1 MIFPI
6 VLNHVSKSFRRRG
19 QIGASETSKA
29 RREVLRD
36 VSLEVRVGEI
46 VCLLGKNGSG
56 KTTLARIISTL
67 IEPDCGEVSVCGFD
81 VVKNPSDAR
90 RRIGIMLNAG
100 EGGFQP
106 RLSAYSNLS
115 YYAALYQVPMKE
127 AKKRIGLLMRELGL
141 ADRGADQY
149 QSFSSGMRRRL
160 ALVRALVSNAP
171 VLLLDEPTLGVDP
184 WTTEKVH
191 KHLIELSSQGKT
203 ILCTTNN
210 IAEARVLGD
219 RTFLLDDGMLLSQE
233 TLEEQA
239 A

>member
-1 MIFPI
+1 
-6 VLNHVSKSFRRRG
+6 
-19 QIGASETSKA
+19 
-29 RREVLRD
+29 
-36 VSLEVRVGEI
+36 VGEI

-67 IEPDCGEVSVCGFD
+67 VEPDGGEVSVCGFD
-81 VVKNPSDAR
+81 VVRNPRDAR

-115 YYAALYQVPMKE
+115 YYAALYQIPMEE
-127 AKKRIGLLMRELGL
+127 AKGRIGLLMSELGL

-149 QSFSSGMRRRL
+149 QSYSSGMRRRL

-184 WTTEKVH
+184 WTTENVH
-191 KHLIELSSQGKT
+191 KHLLELSSHGKA

-210 IAEARVLGD
+210 VAEARILGD
-219 RTFLLDDGMLLSQE
+219 RTYLLEDG
-233 TLEEQA
+233 TLVNHENVEA
-239 A
+239 SA

>member
-1 MIFPI
+1 MIPI
-6 VLNHVSKSFRRRG
+6 RLKHVSKSFHRRG
-19 QIGASETSKA
+19 QIGASKTGES

-36 VSLEVRVGEI
+36 VSLEVGVGEI

-67 IEPDCGEVSVCGFD
+67 IEPDRGEVSVCEFD
-81 VVKNPSDAR
+81 VARNPRDAR
-90 RRIGIMLNAG
+90 RHIGVMLNAG

-115 YYAALYQVPMKE
+115 YYAALYQIPMKQ
-127 AKKRIGLLMRELGL
+127 ARARIELLMSELGL

-160 ALVRALVSNAP
+160 ALVRALVPNAP

-184 WTTEKVH
+184 WTTESVH
-191 KHLIELSSQGKT
+191 KYLRELSSRGKA
-203 ILCTTNN
+203 ILCTTNS
-210 IAEARVLGD
+210 IAEGRILGD
-219 RTFLLDDGMLLSQE
+219 RTFLLEDGSLLNHE
-233 TLEEQA
+233 TLEA
-239 A
+239 AVA

>member
-1 MIFPI
+1 M
-6 VLNHVSKSFRRRG
+6 
-19 QIGASETSKA
+19 
-29 RREVLRD
+29 REVLRD

-67 IEPDCGEVSVCGFD
+67 IEPDRGEVSVCGFD
-81 VVKNPSDAR
+81 VVRNPSDAR
-90 RRIGIMLNAG
+90 RRIGIMLHAG

-115 YYAALYQVPMKE
+115 YYAALYQVPMRE
-127 AKKRIGLLMRELGL
+127 AKERIRLLMGELGL

-160 ALVRALVSNAP
+160 ALVRALVSDAP

-184 WTTEKVH
+184 WTTESVH
-191 KHLIELSSQGKT
+191 KHLLELASRGKT

-210 IAEARVLGD
+210 IAEARILGD
-219 RTFLLDDGMLLSQE
+219 RTYLLEDGMLLNRE
-233 TLEEQA
+233 TVEEPA